1 MRLRTASGSAFQD
14 PPDYG
19 PSGKE
24 RTTSRHLDRRVPHR
38 RTATALRLFRVG
50 RASGITRFA
59 DRFVDYSEVPPPIK
73 TGTTLTPVHG
83 SSIMVSASGN
93 TARLRFLAA
102 SLPAPGTAAVSTRMS
117 DAPALVRERQR
128 SLLAEHAS
136 PADRASADTSELP
149 TAALPAERSNHGRES
164 RVPGRPQTRKPAR
177 APRRL
182 SLRGRQVGA
191 GSDEQ
196 TNPNQDTPKGSDGA
210 WRHARR
216 GQATDPDHGARR
228 RPGYQRLRSLT
239 VVLGPRAATVNRRG
253 RGQSPL
259 KSGNVA

>member
-1 MRLRTASGSAFQD
+1 
-14 PPDYG
+14 
-19 PSGKE
+19 
-24 RTTSRHLDRRVPHR
+24 
-38 RTATALRLFRVG
+38 
-50 RASGITRFA
+50 
-59 DRFVDYSEVPPPIK
+59 
-73 TGTTLTPVHG
+73 
-83 SSIMVSASGN
+83 MVSASGN

-182 SLRGRQVGA
+182 SLRGRKV
-191 GSDEQ
+191 
-196 TNPNQDTPKGSDGA
+196 
-210 WRHARR
+210 
-216 GQATDPDHGARR
+216 RR
-228 RPGYQRLRSLT
+228 RQRRADKSQSRHPEGVGWCLASCPPRPSDRS
-239 VVLGPRAATVNRRG
+239 
-253 RGQSPL
+253 
-259 KSGNVA
+259 

>member
-1 MRLRTASGSAFQD
+1 
-14 PPDYG
+14 
-19 PSGKE
+19 
-24 RTTSRHLDRRVPHR
+24 
-38 RTATALRLFRVG
+38 
-50 RASGITRFA
+50 
-59 DRFVDYSEVPPPIK
+59 
-73 TGTTLTPVHG
+73 
-83 SSIMVSASGN
+83 MVSASGN

-196 TNPNQDTPKGSDGA
+196 INPNQDTPKGSDGA

-216 GQATDPDHGARR
+216 GQATDPDHGAATTRLPTPPESHSGAWT
-228 RPGYQRLRSLT
+228 PGGHGQPARARSEPLEERECG
-239 VVLGPRAATVNRRG
+239 LNR
-253 RGQSPL
+253 
-259 KSGNVA
+259 

>member
-1 MRLRTASGSAFQD
+1 MNGNGTSAVSGR
-14 PPDYG
+14 P
-19 PSGKE
+19 
-24 RTTSRHLDRRVPHR
+24 RVRYHPIR
-38 RTATALRLFRVG
+38 C
-50 RASGITRFA
+50 
-59 DRFVDYSEVPPPIK
+59 FVDYSEVPPPIK
-73 TGTTLTPVHG
+73 TGTPLAPVHG
-83 SSIMVSASGN
+83 
-93 TARLRFLAA
+93 FLDHGLCQREHRPFALPGSFLTGTRYCG
-102 SLPAPGTAAVSTRMS
+102 SLDS
-117 DAPALVRERQR
+117 DERRACFVRERQR

-149 TAALPAERSNHGRES
+149 TAALFRRSGRITVES
-164 RVPGRPQTRKPAR
+164 RACLVVLKPRKPAR

-196 TNPNQDTPKGSDGA
+196 ANPNQDTPKGSDGA
-210 WRHARR
+210 WRHARC